1 MKALY
6 SLLLASLLVVGTSRL
21 SAETTKTTT
30 SAKYAEIYRTIT
42 QQLSQ
47 DSSFFGEPDEP
58 PAECFFTQDLYGT
71 YYETRGKAL
80 LHIDAHTGK
89 LLFLNNYG
97 VENSLRKDGLPLP
110 YQPPQLDTREALA
123 RAQAYL
129 KTYDLTLPADV
140 RIRKISYGFFT
151 PGTWSISWER
161 YWQGYPMDDF
171 DDAPEALGVSF
182 HEQHGLMK
190 LGNRL
195 FAPAPKS
202 FDVHITREEAIH
214 KAWKLT
220 DEVMRTSYYRAARLP
235 GFKAMILLN
244 CELKVAVPNWLLD
257 PERAIWIPDKPAT
270 ETRLAWVV
278 TIETTDTMR
287 DSRPMREN
295 GRRFTPKP
303 PVIAIYIDAATGEC
317 IGASFS

>member
-1 MKALY
+1 MNARI
-6 SLLLASLLVVGTSRL
+6 SLLLASLLIAGTARL
-21 SAETTKTTT
+21 PAETSKTSTP
-30 SAKYAEIYRTIT
+30 AKYADIYQTIT
-42 QQLSQ
+42 QQLAR
-47 DSSFFGEPDEP
+47 DSSFFGEPDES
-58 PAECFFTQDLYGT
+58 PAECLFTQDLYGT

-97 VENSLRKDGLPLP
+97 IEDSLRKDGLPLP
-110 YQPPQLDTREALA
+110 YQPPQLDTHEALA

-129 KTYDLTLPADV
+129 KNYDITLPTDV

-151 PGTWSISWER
+151 PGTWSVSWER
-161 YWQGYPMDDF
+161 HWQGYPMDDF
-171 DDAPEALGVSF
+171 DDAPETLGVSF
-182 HEQHGLMK
+182 NEQHGLMK
-190 LGNRL
+190 LSNRL

-202 FDVHITREEAIH
+202 FDVRVTREEAIH

-220 DEVMRTSYYRAARLP
+220 DEVMRTPHYRAARLP

-257 PERAIWIPDKPAT
+257 PERAIWIPDKPAK

-278 TIETTDTMR
+278 TIETMDTMR
-287 DSRPMREN
+287 ESRPLRED
-295 GRRFTPKP
+295 GRRITLKP